1 MADNDVKEEIRRR
14 LDVVEVVSQY
24 VPLQRAGR
32 RFSARCPFH
41 QEKTPSF
48 FVDPERGFWKCFG
61 CGASGDI
68 FSFVMQIEGLTF
80 PEAAEK
86 LAQRAGVQWRVSAGA
101 ERAGQERR
109 AVLQAN
115 AAAASWFRHKLFEPE
130 GSHALEY
137 LRGRGL
143 TDQIIKD
150 FMLGYAP
157 DGWDHLAT
165 YMMGRGASERLLT
178 AAGLVR
184 PRNTGGGCY
193 DFFRHRVMFPVI
205 EVTGRVIAFGGRALD
220 PEEKAKYINSPDT
233 PVFRKGTTVYGLNL
247 AREHIA
253 HAKQVIVVEG
263 YMDVIALAQ
272 AGIRNVVA
280 CLGTSTTEEHLK
292 LLGRYADSI
301 IFVYDAD
308 AAGMRA
314 ALRNIAVFESAGAAA
329 RLAVLPPGQ
338 DPDECVRSGGPDV
351 FRQCLAEA
359 MSFPEY
365 EIKMAF
371 AQYDMGDADGRMRA
385 ARSAVTSL
393 LKVHDRARREELLD
407 RVAARWA
414 QGDLSRSEQLARV
427 LRLELNRRFTAQ
439 RGQRRGRDSRYDRG
453 HIMETLARSA
463 GDVEPGVVRLEE
475 GILIAALHEPAWARE
490 AAERLSEED
499 FSDPRH
505 RRIAAVLLDR
515 ARAGAFVPAELV
527 EAFAEDDPVRE
538 RAIELVVSDTVWTEE
553 EFGEAVAKM
562 EYGRSTHGLRPK
574 YDVTPSETAEE
585 PAIEASGEDFEAWR
599 RRVAAAIDSGEITPD
614 DPDFIRFMRL
624 GRKFQGAGQQGFVE
638 QAGLTSFSAS
648 RKLAGQAPDR
658 AETTDEAS
666 GDPDERS

>member
-1 MADNDVKEEIRRR
+1 MAVNDPKEEIKRR

-80 PEAAEK
+80 PEAAER
-86 LAQRAGVQWRVSAGA
+86 LAQRAGVQWRTSAGG
-101 ERAGQERR
+101 ERVTQERQ
-109 AVLQAN
+109 AVLQVNN
-115 AAAASWFRHKLFEPE
+115 AAANWFRHQLFEPV
-130 GSHALEY
+130 GKPGLDY

-143 TDQIIKD
+143 SEEIIRE

-157 DGWDHLAT
+157 EGWDHLST
-165 YMMGRGASERLLT
+165 FLTGRGTSERLLAT
-178 AAGLVR
+178 AGLAK
-184 PRNTGGGCY
+184 PRQSGGGSY
-193 DFFRHRVMFPVI
+193 DFFRHRVMFPVVD
-205 EVTGRVIAFGGRALD
+205 VTNRVVAFGGRALD

-233 PVFRKGTTVYGLNL
+233 PVFRKGAMVYGLNL

-253 HAKQVIVVEG
+253 QAKQAIVVEG
-263 YMDVIALAQ
+263 YMDVIALVQ

-280 CLGTSTTEEHLK
+280 CLGTATTEEHLK
-292 LLGRYADSI
+292 LLGRYAESI

-314 ALRNIAVFESAGAAA
+314 ALRNIGTFEASGVTA

-338 DPDECVRSGGPDV
+338 DPDECVRQGGPGV
-351 FRQCLAEA
+351 FRKCLAEA

-371 AQYDMGDADGRMRA
+371 DQFDMSDADGRMRA
-385 ARSAVTSL
+385 AREAVTSL
-393 LKVHDRARREELLD
+393 LKVHDRARREELLG

-427 LRLELNRRFTAQ
+427 LRLELGRRFSEQ

-453 HIMETLARSA
+453 HIAETLARSA
-463 GDVEPGVVRLEE
+463 GEVEPRVARLEA
-475 GILIAALHEPAWARE
+475 GLLTAALHEPEWARQ
-490 AAERLSEED
+490 AAAQISEED
-499 FSDPRH
+499 FQDPHH
-505 RRIAAVLLDR
+505 RRIAAVLWPL
-515 ARAGAFVPAELV
+515 ALGESFVPAEV
-527 EAFAEDDPVRE
+527 VDAFAEGDETRE
-538 RAIELVVSDTVWTEE
+538 RAIELLVGDTVWTEE
-553 EFGEAVAKM
+553 EFGEAIAKM
-562 EYGRSTHGLRPK
+562 AYNKSTHGLRPK
-574 YDVTPSETAEE
+574 YEIRPAEAEE
-585 PAIEASGEDFEAWR
+585 STTLEAAGEDFEAWR
-599 RRVAAAIDSGEITPD
+599 RRVAAAIDSGELTPD
-614 DPDFIRFMRL
+614 DPDFIRFMSL

-638 QAGLTSFSAS
+638 HGGLTTFSS
-648 RKLAGQAPDR
+648 KQESSSSEDDV
-658 AETTDEAS
+658 AETDEQS
-666 GDPDERS
+666 PDPDEGS